1 MNANMKAIW
10 TSRILTFVAMMSGAA
25 SAVLA
30 LLAGLGDVVKSL
42 QGAGLVPNKYL
53 GIASA
58 LATLGVIAA
67 KYSKTPSQAIAAAVP
82 PGKAPTPPPGG

>member
-10 TSRILTFVAMMSGAA
+10 TSRALTAFAAMSGIA

-30 LLAGLGDVVKSL
+30 VFAGLGDVVKSL
-42 QGAGLVPNKYL
+42 EGAGLVPNKYL

-58 LATLGVIAA
+58 LAALGVIAA

-82 PGKAPTPPPGG
+82 PGQVAAPPP